1 MKKLLVVL
9 LALILALGTCASVAM
24 AEEPLKIGY
33 FGLAPTQAFFKQV
46 YDSLE
51 AACAERGYELVGF
64 YTDADPA
71 EMRTAY
77 EQFKTQGVDIIID
90 GNAYSDIMLPFA
102 EQAVADGI
110 PYIGLFVSFPDLP
123 EAYTFGSSN
132 RDMGIASGT
141 FLGNAVKEEWDGQ
154 VDTILLVGTFASGVE
169 ITERLTAS
177 AETIGTIVDTTN
189 TEVLQLN
196 TDAGN
201 ASTTYQVVA
210 DALTAHPNQKIVIV
224 CQTDDIANAAFSAVS
239 AVNRDQDVIGTGND
253 CVDAA
258 LEYWQ
263 TAIKEG
269 NMTVPW
275 RGSIYLDTAAYGG
288 QLLDM
293 SEAILSGTQEEHN
306 VSPAPAV
313 GGLHNWEEFWPD
325 LLERDFT
332 A

>member
-1 MKKLLVVL
+1 MKKLLVLL
-9 LALILALGTCASVAM
+9 LALVMVLGTCSAVAM

-33 FGLAPTQAFFKQV
+33 FGLAPTQAFFKEV

-51 AACAERGYELVGF
+51 AACADRGYELVGF

-77 EQFKTQGVDIIID
+77 EQFKAQGVDVIID
-90 GNAYSDIMLPFA
+90 GNAYSDIMQPFA

-110 PYIGLFVSFPDLP
+110 PYIGLFVTFTDLP
-123 EAYTFGSSN
+123 DAYTFGSSN

-141 FLGNAVKEEWDGQ
+141 FLGNTIAEEWDGQ

-169 ITERLTAS
+169 ITERLTVS
-177 AETIGTIVDTTN
+177 AETIGTIVDTSN
-189 TEVLQLN
+189 TEILELN

-210 DALTAHPNQKIVIV
+210 DALTSHPNQKIVIV

-239 AVNRDQDVIGTGND
+239 AAGRDQDVIGTGND

-263 TAIKEG
+263 TAIKED

-275 RGSIYLDTAAYGG
+275 RGSIYLDTASYGG

-293 SEAILSGTQEEHN
+293 TEAILAGTQEEHD
-306 VSPAPAV
+306 VSPAPII
-313 GGLHNWEEFWPD
+313 GGLTNWEELWPD
-325 LLERDFT
+325 LMERDF
-332 A
+332 AA